1 MKLNNLTTAIQA
13 ELSGAKGGDTARK
26 SVESPDSLISIA
38 QARIIDLISEG
49 EIEGFP
55 SGANFLRDI
64 YLDETPI
71 ENADGT
77 RNFKSLTV
85 EARTGTQTQSY
96 IPGFSAVENELG
108 IGVELR
114 QDTPWVRSFTNLQ
127 LSAINVRLGIG
138 PFYKTNSENGDI
150 TGTIVDYAID
160 VATDGGPFVEK
171 MVSRFNGKATEYER
185 GHRIDLP
192 TATTS
197 GWIIRVRRLTADTS
211 TLYLSDDTSVISVTE
226 IIDAKLRYPMSA
238 IVGLQ
243 FDASQF
249 QSIPTRAYRVKGRRI
264 RVPVNYDP
272 ETRTYSGPW
281 NGTFKIAYS
290 NNPAWVFYDLTTHPR
305 YGLGKLVTDLQID
318 KYSLYAIAQYCDT
331 LVSDGFGGTEPRMVC
346 NLYLQQAADAWKV
359 VGDLASIFRGI
370 CFWAGG
376 AIVPIAD
383 RPTDPVYTYTNGNV
397 VNGVFSYQSSG
408 RKARHTAVLV
418 SYNDMANFGKLK
430 TDYYDDPEMI
440 ARFGFQQTEI
450 VALGASSPGQAQ
462 RMARWL
468 LLSEK
473 ILTNTCSWSV
483 GLDGT
488 WAVPGQV
495 VRVADK
501 WKAGKRTGGRVKTAT
516 TTSVTLDQAPSPAPV
531 NGDTLTIILPTGVSQ
546 TRTINSVT
554 GGGSILG
561 VSSAF
566 SAAPISQSVWAVES
580 TALKNQ
586 LYKILSV
593 KPGENGSFELTGLQ
607 HDQELFDAV
616 DAGTPI
622 TPDPVSMLPSPN
634 QVRPATLTITSV
646 ERAGEIVAMP
656 LLTAAW
662 PATPGAVRY
671 QIQWRKDSGEWT
683 PLQEIQGTTADFQNP
698 FPGVWEA
705 KVQAI
710 NALGIVS
717 IPKFSAPYTLADP
730 TTSPG
735 FVAALNASVA
745 DAIATAEEAMDLAE
759 AVSDGGIQS
768 YFQASA
774 PTGLAAEDVGD
785 LWFDSDDGNKI
796 YRWSGSAWVATPDSA
811 IAAAIAAAAT
821 AQATADGKVKTFI
834 QAAPPSA
841 TGVGDLWIESDMGN
855 RLHRASAVG
864 TGSWVLIQDT
874 GIAAALAAA
883 ANAQATA
890 DGNITSFW
898 QTTAP
903 TIGSGA
909 GQAQVGDIWFDTDD
923 GNKVWR
929 VVGAAWVDA
938 QDDALAAALAAAS
951 TAQATADGKVKT
963 FFAPDA
969 SPPTAT
975 AIGDLWFKTTSLVLV
990 RWNGTTWGDIIGDV
1004 TAGQLGGTGLNMLW
1018 DEYTQFRNTT
1028 PPSLSLQ
1035 DCTAVTVSDA
1045 TAIGGY
1051 ALRMQTS
1058 NTTTSAFMA
1067 LAPVWST
1074 SISPISGSK
1083 FIISFY
1089 ARASVANH
1097 VIRAELFEG
1106 STGVA
1111 TSSDITITNTT
1122 GWTRYSVAVT
1132 ASPTM
1137 VMGNLILRVNRSG
1150 VSGRQVFF
1158 DRIMVE
1164 QKFGNLSTPSPWVPG
1179 NAGIAAQAARI
1190 AAATAQAAADGT
1202 VDIYR
1207 QSTAPT
1213 FGPAKAGDYWQD
1225 SDDNKWYYSP
1235 SGSSWTEVTDPRI
1248 PQAISDAAAAQSTAN
1263 SRIRTFYASSAPTP
1277 TAVGDLWYN
1286 TSTSVLSRWDGSA
1299 WVNVADNS
1307 VAALNPNVINP
1318 GFEQGLLG
1326 WADGYGAGLSGW
1338 SSSTPAVAP
1347 SGTKVLIKSGGTAG
1361 STGIVNNATI
1371 AVSAG
1376 DTIMVRC
1383 TVKADSNPVGGVE
1396 IGMAWYTAAGAFI
1409 SWVTGTADFTKDYC
1423 NGVWKEFIKAVLVP
1437 GNAVLGRAFVAVH
1450 GYTGTGTWSFDSVR
1464 ADTLAD
1470 ASAGLNIAPNSE
1482 WIQNLTRWNGL
1493 SSIGTLAEAKYATG
1507 AILADNVQMY
1517 YYTDLTTDLTASIG
1531 KKISAQVEVMVI
1543 GTTSVNTFAFLR
1555 MECFNVS
1562 SASLGYRDSLIYGLG
1577 GTTQIPVTVD
1587 TWNRL
1592 TVNGLTV
1599 PTGTTKIRF
1608 MVVVRGNGT
1617 FRIRKPKI
1625 ERGEFATAYS
1635 PSADI
1640 VWGSQLVVSG
1650 SGMRIGDQRNLLQ
1663 SLVNAYGAVS
1673 DAVPITATSAGAVS
1687 INAFTVKMGG
1697 SSVTYNAVSNAVT
1710 GLTVGTTYAI
1720 YCFDAAFAGG
1730 TRTWYASSGSYAA
1743 LMSLGDD
1750 LVVAGVVTIPSSGS
1764 SGGGSGGST
1773 PDDDPA
1779 CVHWDTYLP
1788 DGRLV
1793 RDLKVGDM
1801 VTCINVLTGTVD
1813 EFPVL
1818 KMGVAHAPCYRLTT
1832 PELCSVVQSEAT
1844 AMDLPGGGVA
1854 KTTEM
1859 LGKKVVICKNGEY
1872 AEDICMDV
1880 QFLGIQPVV
1889 KIDLGD
1895 RMFFAGESPGAT
1907 IATHNIRFK

>member
-272 ETRTYSGPW
+272 ETRAYTGPW

-370 CFWAGG
+370 CYWAGG

-418 SYNDMANFGKLK
+418 SYNDMSNFGKLK

-566 SAAPISQSVWAVES
+566 SAAPIPQSVWAVES

-634 QVRPATLTITSV
+634 QVRPASLTITSV

-662 PATPGAVRY
+662 PATPTAVRY

-717 IPKFSAPYTLADP
+717 IPKFSDPYTLADP

-735 FVAALNASVA
+735 FVAALSASVA
-745 DAIATAEEAMDLAE
+745 DAIATAEEALDLAA

-768 YFQASA
+768 YFQDSA
-774 PTGLAAEDVGD
+774 PTGLDIADIGD

-811 IAAAIAAAAT
+811 IAIAIAAAAT

-834 QAAPPSA
+834 QASPPSA
-841 TGVGDLWIESDMGN
+841 TGVGDLWIDSDDGN
-855 RLHRASAVG
+855 KLYRASAIG
-864 TGSWVLIQDT
+864 TGSWVLAQDT

-890 DGNITSFW
+890 DGSITSFW
-898 QTTAP
+898 QASAP

-909 GQAQVGDIWFDTDD
+909 GQAAVGDIWFDTDD

-963 FFAPDA
+963 FFAADS

-990 RWNGTTWGDIIGDV
+990 RWNGSSWATISDV
-1004 TAGQLGGTGLNMLW
+1004 TLGQLGGTGLNMLW
-1018 DEYTQFRNTT
+1018 DEYTQFRATLPTLELNAA
-1028 PPSLSLQ
+1028 
-1035 DCTAVTVSDA
+1035 TAAAVSDSDSF
-1045 TAIGGY
+1045 GGY
-1051 ALRMQTS
+1051 SLR
-1058 NTTTSAFMA
+1058 TTSTDTNTGAFVTLGA
-1067 LAPVWST
+1067 AWGT
-1074 SISPISGSK
+1074 SIQPITGTK

-1089 ARASVANH
+1089 ARASVSGHLVSFDLYEGATLRVASAN
-1097 VIRAELFEG
+1097 V
-1106 STGVA
+1106 S
-1111 TSSDITITNTT
+1111 ITNTT
-1122 GWTRYSVAVT
+1122 GLTRYSVAVT
-1132 ASPTM
+1132 SGSSM
-1137 VMGNLILRVNRSG
+1137 LKGNLIIRTNKSG

-1158 DRIMVE
+1158 DKLMIEPQYGSLV
-1164 QKFGNLSTPSPWVPG
+1164 TPSAWVPG
-1179 NAGIAAQAARI
+1179 AAGLAAQAARA
-1190 AAATAQAAADGT
+1190 AAATAQAAADGSI
-1202 VDIYR
+1202 DIYR

-1213 FGPAKAGDYWQD
+1213 FGPAKTGDYWQD

-1286 TSTSVLSRWDGSA
+1286 TLTSVLARWDGSA
-1299 WVNVADNS
+1299 WVNVADSS
-1307 VAALNPNVINP
+1307 VVALNPNVINP

-1338 SSSTPAVAP
+1338 SSSTPTVAP
-1347 SGTKVLIKSGGTAG
+1347 SGTKVLIKSGGTTG

-1409 SWVTGTADFTKDYC
+1409 SWVTGTADFTKAYC

-1437 GNAVLGRAFVAVH
+1437 GNAVLGRAFVVVH

-1470 ASAGLNIAPNSE
+1470 ASAGLNIIPNSE
-1482 WIQNLTRWNGL
+1482 FIQGTTGWTGLTAI
-1493 SSIGTLAEAKYATG
+1493 SSQTEAKYGTLATV
-1507 AILADNVQMY
+1507 ADTVSTSAY
-1517 YYTDLTTDLTASIG
+1517 CEVTTDITSAIG
-1531 KKISAQVEVMVI
+1531 KKLSAQCEVMVQA
-1543 GTTSVNTFAFLR
+1543 GTTSANTRFYMRVEA
-1555 MECFNVS
+1555 FNVS
-1562 SASLGYRDSLIYGLG
+1562 NVSQGFKDSTTFGMG
-1577 GTTQIPVTVD
+1577 GTATDQLITAD
-1587 TWNRL
+1587 YWHRL
-1592 TVNGLTV
+1592 TMNGFTI
-1599 PTGTTKIRF
+1599 PATTTKLRF
-1608 MVVVRGNGT
+1608 TVVAIGAGT
-1617 FRIRKPKI
+1617 FRLRRPKV

-1635 PSADI
+1635 PSADM
-1640 VWGSQLVVSG
+1640 VWGSQLVVAG

-1673 DAVPITATSAGAVS
+1673 DAVPITATPAGAVS

-1697 SSVTYNAVSNAVT
+1697 SSVSYNAVSNAVT
-1710 GLTVGTTYAI
+1710 GLTVDTTYVI

-1750 LVVAGVVTIPSSGS
+1750 IVVAGVVKIPTSGS
-1764 SGGGSGGST
+1764 SGGGTGGSGPGT
-1773 PDDDPA
+1773 DPD

-1801 VTCINVLTGTVD
+1801 VTCINVLTDTVD

-1832 PELCSVVQSEAT
+1832 PELCSVIQSEGT
-1844 AMDLPGGGVA
+1844 AMDLPDGGTC
-1854 KTTEM
+1854 KTPDM

-1872 AEDICMDV
+1872 AEDVCMDV
-1880 QFLGIQPVV
+1880 QFLGIQPVI

-1895 RMFFAGESPGAT
+1895 RMFFAGESPGAA
-1907 IATHNIRFK
+1907 IATHNIRMK